1 MKRDFLTYQPSG
13 VYEIPVYVPKYQ
25 VGEVI
30 ENLKQLDSFVRVE
43 VLGLGKYDYKVTAIL
58 KDPRDVTWFKLKWV

>member
-1 MKRDFLTYQPSG
+1 MKQDFLTYEPSG
-13 VYEIPVYVPKYQ
+13 VYEVLVTVPKYQ